1 MLAFISIEQSVR
13 DDVGLLRASR
23 LIPNDIPIRGF
34 VYDVRDGALT
44 EIV

>member
-1 MLAFISIEQSVR
+1 VR

-23 LIPNDIPIRGF
+23 LIPTGIPTRGF
-34 VYDVRDGALT
+34 VHDVHDGALT